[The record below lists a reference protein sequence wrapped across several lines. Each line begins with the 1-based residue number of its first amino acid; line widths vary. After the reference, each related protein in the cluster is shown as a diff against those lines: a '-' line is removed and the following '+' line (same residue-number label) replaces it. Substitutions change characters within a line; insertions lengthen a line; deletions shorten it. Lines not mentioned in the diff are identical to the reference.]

1 MESCL
6 ADLGKGCVEKL
17 INGALAELRHVFC
30 FTCTANEF
38 KEKKIWLEAKIKT
51 MEQHAKV
58 AAGNDKDIEADYHLW
73 KEKAEKLVQEDTQTK
88 QKCFFGLCHD
98 CIWRYKKGKELAN
111 NIEEIKQLT
120 EKGGTF
126 ENIEISRRLP
136 DVERYSSKEYISFP
150 SRDSKYKEILD
161 AIKDDNNYMI
171 VLQGMGGTGKTTLA
185 KEVGKELK
193 SEEFAHVIDTTVSFT
208 PDTKKI
214 QDDIAGSLGLKWEDC
229 TYSDRAKKLW
239 SRLTTDEKVLIIMD
253 DVWEGGPPLDF
264 ELIGIPKQDN
274 HKGCKVLITTRSKR
288 ISNIMGCDKM
298 IELDLLP
305 EEEAWTMFKMY
316 AGINNNSSKSLIAT
330 GREIAKECKQL
341 PVAIAV
347 IAKSLKGQQD
357 RKHKWDTTLKLL
369 KETVSMDDVDEEKV
383 GIYKC
388 LKLSY
393 DLIMYEKSKILF
405 LLASLFPEDKE
416 IPIEILTRIGIGTG
430 IFGKNYGSYN
440 DARNQVGVAKDK
452 LIDSCLLVGVDEKHV
467 KMHDLVREAAQWIA
481 YKEIRHVNLSNKDE
495 KSSVEM
501 EKNMKYLFCEG
512 KDMDLSS
519 WKYDCSKIETLILDV
534 ERDEDRRCMEV
545 PKYFLEN
552 IDQLQVL
559 YFSGHDKRPLSLPYS
574 IHSLSKI
581 RSILVDGVDLGDISV
596 FGNLQSL
603 ETLDLVDCKINELP
617 DEIAKLGKFKL
628 LNLEYCQIQRNDPF
642 EVIKRCKTLE
652 ELYFIDSFN
661 EFCQEITLP
670 ELQRYHIRKGWTML
684 PDSLSKYVSFKKFD
698 GNKYVFSKQT
708 FKYLMQTT
716 EGLQLE
722 EIKMGWRNLMPEIVP
737 IDQDMK
743 DLIELR
749 LRRISKLQCLID
761 TNGSQFLNVLS
772 NLVMLELDEMENL
785 EVLFHGSLSFDYS
798 LKNLEKVSIK
808 ECKKLQILFNCKLN
822 LCNLKTLSL
831 SDCPLMVNLFPL
843 LTSQSLVL
851 LEEFKIADCKGLK
864 NIVID
869 DGDNNDMS
877 HGAMYPKLSFLS
889 IVSCDQLES
898 IFPFLSFEDFPV
910 LEVINIKKCDKLQYI
925 FGQYQHVELN
935 SLKEI
940 KLGELPNFMGICPE
954 YSHSM
959 SSLKNESSS
968 TSRDG
973 SKAQTQVDPI
983 KCNILSLSCLCC
995 HGNNYRKKS
1004 GSKSTTKVP
1013 SVNEDPMQNNS
1024 SESISSSHHLQ
1035 IWERAQCF
1043 PVLPHIMC
1051 NVKELKLSGLL
1062 KIKSVFILSI
1072 TPRMLVETLTIENCD
1087 ELRHIIL
1094 DIGDDDNV
1102 GKNLRNVFPK
1112 LKKLYVNDCM
1122 QLEYIFG
1129 HYTDDHLPELEG
1141 VTLSHL
1147 PKFVAMCPQQYCL
1160 TFPPL
1165 KQLELS
1171 ECPLVAIKSIGEFI
1185 INLSDSKS
1193 LDNTIMKELSG
1204 SIEHSFALQN
1214 LTEIKIKGCEKLEII
1229 FSNSFSTCL
1238 PQLCDLTIENCKDL
1252 KHIIVDDTSNSLSS
1266 MTVFPMLKRL
1276 VVLKCHK
1283 LKCVFP
1289 ISICKELSRLEV
1301 LMIIEADE
1309 LEEIF
1314 KSNGDQKVEIPN
1326 LNLLVFA
1333 HLPSLFDTQGIHF
1346 MLVKFRLV
1354 RNCQKLRCLTSSL
1367 VSILVARYYL
1377 QDPQIFSYLF
1387 HRTGNENPSAETTKD
1402 SVGIKIEATFGDE
1415 LTSSQKLEAEQSTSQ
1430 QDSINQQHPLGEIDT
1445 AIKPSQCLKETNHQN
1460 IQEDYMS
1467 EKTGAATKYSISEI
1481 TNEPPIQLVSPN
1493 KLKGV
1498 EEWAALRNA
1507 KTITTSTNLELVD
1520 SSQMSEQDV
1529 DVRYSLE
1536 TTKVNDDQD
1545 FQNSEHVE
1553 SQFQKLEDTGNEN
1566 SSAETTKDVVVGVG
1580 TEVEV
1585 PLGHKLSSSQI
1596 ITKQTPQ
1603 ADHELAE
1610 NVSNLEIPSVAVLPT
1625 SSKELEKEQPPSE
1638 QRLIKQQDPH
1648 GEIDTTIKPLQDD
1661 EEETALTKDPRIAV
1675 STHSE
1680 VVSSS
1685 QERDVGVR
1693 DSLETTTINGDQVPL
1708 NEDVVLKASST
1719 IEEEFPKGDEF
1730 IVLKSKPSP
1739 RDNDPLPLAFQAPS
1753 LHFEGN
1759 PSKKVE
1765 DLGYPY
1771 LVTRELEELVSKK
1784 HVNHE
1789 NLPLLTDFFVK
1800 HPSVLL
1806 RDISIS
1812 NRYKGYAYNCLAELL
1827 KFLQIHCVWDV
1838 LGSSHSEFVELLQDV
1853 RRCGFDK
1860 YWLDG
1865 VEKHALFSDL
1875 QFSQDALQNVL
1886 DSKKQFT
1893 NDVEVLRFK
1902 IDILT
1907 QNMEDLKQQLSIS
1920 EANLERV
1927 IQQEKEIVESK
1938 AALSAPLGY

>member
-6 ADLGKGCVEKL
+6 ADLGKGYAEKL
-17 INGALAELRHVFC
+17 INGTLAELRHVFC
-30 FTCTANEF
+30 FTCTAKEF

-58 AAGNDKDIEADYHLW
+58 AAGNNKDIEADYHLW
-73 KEKAEKLVQEDTQTK
+73 KEKAEKLVQEDIQTK

-193 SEEFAHVIDTTVSFT
+193 SEQFAHVIDTTVSFT

-316 AGINNNSSKSLIAT
+316 AGITNNSSKSLIAK
-330 GREIAKECKQL
+330 GRGIAKECKQL

-369 KETVSMDDVDEEKV
+369 KEIVSMDDVDEEKV

-393 DLIMYEKSKILF
+393 DLIKYEKSKRLF

-467 KMHDLVREAAQWIA
+467 KMHDLVREAAQWIG
-481 YKEIRHVNLSNKDE
+481 YKEIRHVNLSNIAE
-495 KSSVEM
+495 RSSVEK
-501 EKNMKYLFCEG
+501 EKNMKHLFCKG
-512 KDMDLSS
+512 KDMDLFS
-519 WKYDCSKIETLILDV
+519 WKYDGSKLETLILDV
-534 ERDEDRRCMEV
+534 EMYEGDKCMEAPNSFFDNV
-545 PKYFLEN
+545 
-552 IDQLQVL
+552 DQLQVL
-559 YFSGHDKRPLSLPYS
+559 YFLGHDKQPLSLPHS
-574 IHSLSKI
+574 IHSMSKI

-596 FGNLQSL
+596 LGNLQSL
-603 ETLDLVDCKINELP
+603 ETLDFVGCIINELP

-628 LNLEYCQIQRNDPF
+628 LNLEYCQIRRNDPF
-642 EVIKRCKTLE
+642 EVIKRCSTLE

-670 ELQRYHIRKGWTML
+670 ELQRYHIRNGWWTML
-684 PDSLSKYVSFKKFD
+684 PDSLSKYVSFKKID
-698 GNKYVFSKQT
+698 GNKYFFSKQT

-716 EGLQLE
+716 EVLQLE

-808 ECKKLQILFNCKLN
+808 KCKKLRILFNCNLN
-822 LCNLKTLSL
+822 LCNLKSLSL
-831 SDCPLMVNLFPL
+831 SDCPLLVNLFPL

-869 DGDNNDMS
+869 DGDNNDKS
-877 HGAMYPKLSFLS
+877 HGPMYPKLRFLS
-889 IVSCDQLES
+889 IVRCDQLES
-898 IFPFLSFEDFPV
+898 IFPFLSFEDFSV
-910 LEVINIKKCDKLQYI
+910 LEVINITKCDKLQYI
-925 FGQYQHVELN
+925 FGQYQHVELK

-940 KLGELPNFMGICPE
+940 KLGELPNFMGIFRE

-959 SSLKNESSS
+959 SSLVKELSS

-973 SKAQTQVDPI
+973 SKAQTEVDPI
-983 KCNILSLSCLCC
+983 KCNILSLNCLCC

-1004 GSKSTTKVP
+1004 GSISTPKVP
-1013 SVNEDPMQNNS
+1013 LVNEDPMQNNS
-1024 SESISSSHHLQ
+1024 STSILSSHHLH
-1035 IWERAQCF
+1035 ILEHAQCF
-1043 PVLPHIMC
+1043 PVQPHIMS
-1051 NVKELKLSGLL
+1051 NIKELKLYGFL
-1062 KIKSVFILSI
+1062 KINYVFILSI
-1072 TPRMLVETLTIENCD
+1072 TPRMLVETLTVENCD
-1087 ELRHIIL
+1087 ELRHIIV
-1094 DIGDDDNV
+1094 DIGDDDRV
-1102 GKNLRNVFPK
+1102 GKSLSNVFPK
-1112 LKKLYVNDCM
+1112 LKKLYVKDCM

-1141 VTLSHL
+1141 LTLSHL

-1171 ECPLVAIKSIGEFI
+1171 EWPLVAIKSIGEFI

-1193 LDNTIMKELSG
+1193 LDNTNMKELSG

-1214 LTEIKIKGCEKLEII
+1214 LTEIKIKGCQKLEIV
-1229 FSNSFSTCL
+1229 FSNSISTCL
-1238 PQLCDLTIENCKDL
+1238 PQLCDLRIENCKEL
-1252 KHIIVDDTSNSLSS
+1252 KHIIEDDDTSNSLSPRIF
-1266 MTVFPMLKRL
+1266 FPKLKTL
-1276 VVLKCHK
+1276 IVIKCRK

-1289 ISICKELSRLEV
+1289 VSICKQFSKLEA
-1301 LMIIEADE
+1301 LMIIEAIE

-1326 LNLLVFA
+1326 LKVVVFA
-1333 HLPSLFDTQGIHF
+1333 HLPSLFEAQGIHF
-1346 MLVKFRLV
+1346 QLVKGRLL
-1354 RNCQKLRCLTSSL
+1354 RNCQKLRPLTSTFVNYFPIGNFKYFPGFKIAVEAILLYEWTSRSL
-1367 VSILVARYYL
+1367 YSSQEQNVDVRKFL
-1377 QDPQIFSYLF
+1377 QITEVNDHQDETKGYDTS
-1387 HRTGNENPSAETTKD
+1387 NKNPSAETTKD
-1402 SVGIKIEATFGDE
+1402 IVVGVASEIEAALGHT
-1415 LTSSQKLEAEQSTSQ
+1415 LTSSQ
-1430 QDSINQQHPLGEIDT
+1430 
-1445 AIKPSQCLKETNHQN
+1445 
-1460 IQEDYMS
+1460 
-1467 EKTGAATKYSISEI
+1467 
-1481 TNEPPIQLVSPN
+1481 
-1493 KLKGV
+1493 
-1498 EEWAALRNA
+1498 
-1507 KTITTSTNLELVD
+1507 
-1520 SSQMSEQDV
+1520 
-1529 DVRYSLE
+1529 
-1536 TTKVNDDQD
+1536 
-1545 FQNSEHVE
+1545 
-1553 SQFQKLEDTGNEN
+1553 
-1566 SSAETTKDVVVGVG
+1566 
-1580 TEVEV
+1580 
-1585 PLGHKLSSSQI
+1585 I
-1596 ITKQTPQ
+1596 IMKQTPEVE
-1603 ADHELAE
+1603 HELQ
-1610 NVSNLEIPSVAVLPT
+1610 IPSVTVLPT
-1625 SSKELEKEQPPSE
+1625 SSKELKKEQPPSQ
-1638 QRLIKQQDPH
+1638 QRLTNQQNPL
-1648 GEIDTTIKPLQDD
+1648 GEIDTSIKPSQDV
-1661 EEETALTKDPRIAV
+1661 EEGTPLTNAKTITA

-1680 VVSSS
+1680 LIRSS
-1685 QERDVGVR
+1685 QVKEQDVDVR
-1693 DSLETTTINGDQVPL
+1693 DTLETTLINDERVSL
-1708 NEDVVLKASST
+1708 NEDVVMKESPI
-1719 IEEEFPKGDEF
+1719 IEEQFSKGDGF
-1730 IVLKSKPSP
+1730 TILKSKPSP
-1739 RDNDPLPLAFQAPS
+1739 SNNVPMPLAFQAPS
-1753 LHFEGN
+1753 MHIEGN
-1759 PSKKVE
+1759 PSQNVE
-1765 DLGYPY
+1765 DLSSPY
-1771 LVTRELEELVSKK
+1771 LVTRKLEELVSQK
-1784 HVNHE
+1784 HLDYE
-1789 NLPLLTDFFVK
+1789 NLSLLTDFFVK

-1806 RDISIS
+1806 SDKHS
-1812 NRYKGYAYNCLAELL
+1812 NGYKGHAYKFLTNLL
-1827 KFLQIHCVWDV
+1827 KFLQTHSVLDV
-1838 LGSSHSEFVELLQDV
+1838 LGSCNSEFVELVHDV
-1853 RRCGFDK
+1853 RSFSFDK
-1860 YWLDG
+1860 DWLDG
-1865 VEKHALFSDL
+1865 VEKRALFPDME
-1875 QFSQDALQNVL
+1875 FSQDALQKLL
-1886 DSKKQFT
+1886 DSKKQIT
-1893 NDVEVLRFK
+1893 EDVEVMRFK

-1907 QNMEDLKQQLSIS
+1907 RDVEELKQQLSSS
-1920 EANLERV
+1920 EAGLESV
-1927 IQQEKEIVESK
+1927 IQREKEIVESK
-1938 AALSAPLGY
+1938 ASLSVPLGY